1 VVRDVTGL
9 KSSSIPVEYIRRD
22 QQARRADA
30 VRNRQRVLEVARD
43 LVAANGLEA
52 MTMDDIASAAGVG
65 KGTVYRAVGSRA
77 GLAEALLDDAERRL
91 QQRVLTGRPPL
102 GPGGDARSRL
112 NAFVTAY
119 VQLLEDNAE
128 LLVETEKGRAG
139 ARFHTG
145 AYAFWHWHVT
155 ALLDRLQHSRPG
167 LVAHI
172 MLSTLAADLYRHLRH
187 DQGASPAAI
196 RTAVNTVVAGL
207 MPASTRAVSRS
218 SG

>member
-9 KSSSIPVEYIRRD
+9 KSSSIPVEYVRRD

-30 VRNRQRVLEVARD
+30 VRNRQRVLEVAR
-43 LVAANGLEA
+43 
-52 MTMDDIASAAGVG
+52 
-65 KGTVYRAVGSRA
+65 
-77 GLAEALLDDAERRL
+77 ALLDHAERRL

-102 GPGGDARSRL
+102 GPGGDARLRL

-155 ALLDRLQHSRPG
+155 ALLDQLQHSRPG